1 MWPNEPSSSVQVSS
15 LRIRKPKL
23 EQNIIY
29 DLLRLRNQIDLVR
42 KLPVRDRVRL
52 KLKRRMVN
60 TKPRALQENDIFDS
74 FGNCMLYTYSMLL
87 VVSLPRLPRSWPV
100 RLLTGCYWY
109 YCLSIVVA
117 YRASLT
123 AILAN
128 PQPRVTIDNLDE
140 LASSPIGCGAWGEN
154 NKEFFLAS
162 TDVSSQKVGTKM
174 ETVNDANFAVSQP
187 ILQKFQIEQC

>member
-1 MWPNEPSSSVQVSS
+1 MAPKPSVR
-15 LRIRKPKL
+15 LRKPKL
-23 EQNIIY
+23 QQNIID
-29 DLLRLRNQIDLVR
+29 DLLRLRNQIELVR

-52 KLKRRMVN
+52 KLRRQIVN
-60 TKPRALQENDIFDS
+60 VKPPVPQENDIFDS

-109 YCLSIVVA
+109 YCLSIVVV

-128 PQPRVTIDNLDE
+128 PQPRVTIDTLDQ
-140 LASSPIGCGAWGEN
+140 LANSPVGCGAWGEK
-154 NKEFFLAS
+154 NKEFFLAAN
-162 TDVSSQKVGTKM
+162 DISSQKVGTKM
-174 ETVNDANFAVSQP
+174 ETVNDANFAVS
-187 ILQKFQIEQC
+187 